1 MWIFC
6 YFADYLILI
15 RGLPFLAY
23 KNFEIIA
30 LGFGNQITLSYICLT
45 MKDSKT
51 ESITFRTT
59 KELKAALQQMADKD
73 KRTLSNTIELLLEE
87 AVKTST
93 KKK

>member
-1 MWIFC
+1 
-6 YFADYLILI
+6 
-15 RGLPFLAY
+15 
-23 KNFEIIA
+23 
-30 LGFGNQITLSYICLT
+30 

-87 AVKTST
+87 AVKPS
-93 KKK
+93 KKKG